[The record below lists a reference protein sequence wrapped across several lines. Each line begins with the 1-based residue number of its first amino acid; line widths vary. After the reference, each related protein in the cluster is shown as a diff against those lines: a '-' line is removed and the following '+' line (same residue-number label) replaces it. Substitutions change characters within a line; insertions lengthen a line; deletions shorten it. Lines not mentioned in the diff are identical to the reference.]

1 MNKRSNNWELIV
13 TVGQC
18 ESFVIM
24 AFIATIDFH
33 IVAKY
38 NLGNPLE
45 LKKDHFVLKC
55 RVYVL

>member
-1 MNKRSNNWELIV
+1 M
-13 TVGQC
+13 GQC
-18 ESFVIM
+18 ERFVIM